1 MKIVLLHDQFP
12 PEGFGGAA
20 HSTALIAEGL
30 LREGHDVSVIT
41 TCRKRSDAGEMEYR
55 GIKTWSI
62 YSDYPDRWRAYL
74 SLYNPSVVREVKRLL
89 AELRPDVVHIHNVHQ
104 YLSYHCFALAKRYA
118 KAVVFTARDVMSFNY
133 GKLVTPRYLERL
145 EYRTYWFDHVRQ
157 AGKRYN
163 PLRNLLIRR
172 YVRCADKVFAISG
185 ALQDALRQNNISCDG
200 VIYNGIDADAWQAAV
215 GAEKEIRKKYR
226 VEDKNLILFGGRL
239 SPAKG
244 AEKAIEAL
252 ALVVKEEP
260 NTVLLILG
268 KVDGYAQEMKKKAE
282 DLGVAKNLVFAGW
295 LGGEDIKAAYAAANV
310 VWMLSICFDS
320 FGRVNIEAMSAR
332 KPVVGTCYGGTPEV
346 VIDGVTGYIVNPL
359 YPERIAEKTL
369 DLLQNP
375 EKARR
380 FGEVGNE
387 RVRTVFAIPTII
399 AQTLASY
406 RRVLNTDNI

>member
-41 TCRKRSDAGEMEYR
+41 TCRKRSDAGESEYR

-62 YSDYPDRWRAYL
+62 YSHYPDRWRAYL
-74 SLYNPSVVREVKRLL
+74 SLYNPPVVREVKKLL
-89 AELRPDVVHIHNVHQ
+89 AELRPDVVHIQNVHQ
-104 YLSYHCFALAKRYA
+104 YLSYHCFTLAKRYA
-118 KAVVFTARDVMSFNY
+118 KVVVFTARDVMTFNY
-133 GKLVTPRYLERL
+133 GKLLTPRYLERF

-172 YVRCADKVFAISG
+172 YVQLADKVFAISG
-185 ALQDALRQNNISCDG
+185 ALQDALRRNNIPCGG
-200 VIYNGIDADAWQAAV
+200 VIYNGIDADVWQAAP
-215 GAEKEIRKKYR
+215 GSAEAFRKKHGI
-226 VEDKNLILFGGRL
+226 VGKKVILFGGRL

-252 ALVVKEEP
+252 ALMREEP
-260 NTVLLILG
+260 NVVLLIAG
-268 KVDGYAQEMKKKAE
+268 KTDGYVDLMRQKAE
-282 DLGVAKNLVFAGW
+282 GLGVADRLVFAGW
-295 LGGEDIKAAYAAANV
+295 LGGEDIKAAYAAADL

-320 FGRVNIEAMSAR
+320 FGRVNIEAMSAG
-332 KPVVGTCYGGTPEV
+332 KPVIGTCYGGTPEV
-346 VIDGVTGYIVNPL
+346 VIDGVTGYIINPL

-369 DLLQNP
+369 SLLRHP
-375 EKARR
+375 EKARQ
-380 FGEVGNE
+380 FGAAGNE
-387 RVRTVFAIPTII
+387 RVRATFAISTII

-406 RRVLNTDNI
+406 RDALDTKNT